1 LIATMIETV
10 FLDAGGVLIFPNWTR
25 VSAALA
31 AHGIDVAPARLAA
44 ADVHARYQIDLEAG
58 RAVTTDQQRGWL
70 YFNLVLT
77 HAGIP
82 LSEATDAALSD
93 LREYHAAWNL
103 WEHVP
108 DDVVPALGDLRRL
121 GLRLVVVSNANGT
134 LRRAFDRL
142 ELSEHVDF
150 LLDSSDEGFE
160 KPDPRL
166 FHRALERANARAGTT
181 LHVGDLYFVDVMGA
195 RAAGLAALLLDPS
208 GLYERY
214 DCPRIQRLGEVASW
228 VETWNS
234 TSSR

>member
-1 LIATMIETV
+1 MIETV
-10 FLDAGGVLIFPNWTR
+10 FLDAGGVLLFPNWTR
-25 VSAALA
+25 VSDALA
-31 AHGIDVAPARLAA
+31 AHGVHVEPAKLAT
-44 ADVHARYQIDLEAG
+44 ADPHAKYEIDLETG
-58 RAVTTDQQRGWL
+58 RTVKTDQQRGWR

-77 HAGIP
+77 HAGVP
-82 LSEATDAALSD
+82 LTEATDAALAE
-93 LREYHAAWNL
+93 LREYDAAWNL

-108 DDVVPALGDLRRL
+108 DDVVPALDDLRRL

-134 LRRAFDRL
+134 LRKVFERL
-142 ELSEHVDF
+142 QLSQRVDL
-150 LLDSSDEGFE
+150 LLDSSEEGVE

-166 FHRALERANARAGTT
+166 FNLALQRANARAGTT

-195 RAAGLAALLLDPS
+195 RAAGLAALLLDAT

-228 VETWNS
+228 VKTWNS